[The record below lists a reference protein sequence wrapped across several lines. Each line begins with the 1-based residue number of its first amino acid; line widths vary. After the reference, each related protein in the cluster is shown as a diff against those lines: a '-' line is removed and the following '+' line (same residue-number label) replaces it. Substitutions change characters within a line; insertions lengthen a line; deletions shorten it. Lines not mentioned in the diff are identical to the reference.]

1 MNLTEAKDTYVQR
14 KRAMGLDY
22 STTAKT
28 LQSFVEPIGN
38 IPLERVTAREVLAF
52 LDRAKISPATWNQKY
67 CLLRCFFDYWMARAE
82 IEVLPMP
89 VKRKVER
96 RQFVPYIYTQT
107 EIRALLKAVPLALSN
122 TRCRYDSH
130 CIRTLLIFLYGTGVR
145 PGEATQLLV
154 DDLDLRRDRLTIRA
168 KLSRPSRT
176 IPIGPDLKRLL
187 GEYLS
192 SRQPQ
197 KAGNRR
203 LFLTKASNELNSDS
217 VHDIFERVRKIA
229 GIIRH
234 DAKLQPRINDLRHTF
249 AVHRIAGW
257 IKHGAHVN
265 RMLPAL
271 SVYLGLN
278 GYGAIDRYLML
289 TPERFRTQLAK
300 LSPHPRRGKKRW
312 RDDPEL
318 MQFLAQLAKGP
329 SPSRSVQPMTLLPA
343 GTSRAE
349 RVRTGRHG
357 V

>member
-1 MNLTEAKDTYVQR
+1 MNLTEAKDTYVQH

-38 IPLERVTAREVLAF
+38 LPLERVTAREVLAF
-52 LDRAKISPATWNQKY
+52 LDRAKISPVTWEQKY
-67 CLLRCFFDYWMARAE
+67 CLLRCFFDYWMARGE
-82 IEVLPMP
+82 IEVLPLP

-130 CIRTLLIFLYGTGVR
+130 CIRTLVIFLYGTGVR

-154 DDLDLRRDRLTIRA
+154 DDLDLCRDRVTIRA
-168 KLSRPSRT
+168 KLARPSRT

-217 VHDIFERVRKIA
+217 VHDIFERVRRIA
-229 GIIRH
+229 GIVRH

-278 GYGAIDRYLML
+278 GYGAIDRYLTL

-300 LSPHPRRGKKRW
+300 LSPHPQRGKKRW

-329 SPSRSVQPMTLLPA
+329 SPSRSALPMALLPA
-343 GTSRAE
+343 GTSRTE
-349 RVRTGRHG
+349 RVRTRRKN

>member
-1 MNLTEAKDTYVQR
+1 MNLTEAKDTYVER

-22 STTAKT
+22 SATAKT
-28 LQSFVEPIGN
+28 LKAFVEPIGSLS
-38 IPLERVTAREVLAF
+38 LERVTAREVLAF
-52 LDRAKISPATWNQKY
+52 LDRAKVSSATWEQKY
-67 CLLRCFFDYWMARAE
+67 CLLRLFFDYWVARGE

-89 VKRKVER
+89 AKRKVQR

-107 EIRALLKAVPLALSN
+107 EIRALLQAIPTALSN
-122 TRCRYDSH
+122 TRCRYDVH

-145 PGEATQLLV
+145 PGEAIQLLV
-154 DDLDLRRDRLTIRA
+154 DDLDLRSGRITIRA
-168 KLSRPSRT
+168 KFTRPART

-187 GEYLS
+187 GEYLRS
-192 SRQPQ
+192 SQRPQ
-197 KAGNRR
+197 SNSHLFLSKAGQG
-203 LFLTKASNELNSDS
+203 LNSDS
-217 VHDIFERVRKIA
+217 VHGIFERLRKIT
-229 GIIRH
+229 GLVRH
-234 DAKLQPRINDLRHTF
+234 DVQLQPRINDLRHTF

-278 GYGAIDRYLML
+278 GYAAIDRYLTL

-300 LSPHPRRGKKRW
+300 LSPHPLRGKKRW

-318 MQFLAQLAKGP
+318 MQFLAQLGKST
-329 SPSRSVQPMTLLPA
+329 SPSRSAQSMALLP
-343 GTSRAE
+343 G
-349 RVRTGRHG
+349 RTPSANQARTRRQG